1 MNPEPMP
8 LTLWLILSTR
18 IIAAYLLTL
27 LFTKNISPRYRQTSL
42 QHTTQ
47 NMREEVEEQEINKIQ
62 KLEEKEEA
70 GKEGREVDLLES
82 RSSSTST
89 EKIMVEDAKKM
100 GEDILKEIL
109 RELEETRREDREPE
123 IIIQLTDTENGE
135 NKFKEINPIED
146 LENLKKELFTLR
158 RILKRQ
164 DNGIH
169 K

>member
-8 LTLWLILSTR
+8 LTLWLILSTT

-27 LFTKNISPRYRQTSL
+27 LFTKNIIPRYRQTSL

-62 KLEEKEEA
+62 EL
-70 GKEGREVDLLES
+70 REVDLLES
-82 RSSSTST
+82 RSGSTST

-146 LENLKKELFTLR
+146 LENLKKEFFTLR

>member
-8 LTLWLILSTR
+8 LTLWLILSTT

-62 KLEEKEEA
+62 EL
-70 GKEGREVDLLES
+70 REVDLLES
-82 RSSSTST
+82 RSGSTST

>member
-8 LTLWLILSTR
+8 LTLWLILSTT

-62 KLEEKEEA
+62 EL
-70 GKEGREVDLLES
+70 REVDLLES
-82 RSSSTST
+82 RSGSTST

-146 LENLKKELFTLR
+146 LENLKKEFFTLR